1 MKNTLYILS
10 ITVLLFLSACKNES
24 KPEGPTKEE
33 IKVEQSNINIDPS
46 YAQIGLNIAFK
57 TKAQLGKNL
66 MGTMKEKGVI
76 EALKFCN
83 VKAMPLTDSMATAHK
98 AIIKR
103 VSDKT
108 RNPNNKANET
118 ELKNIEHF
126 KSALA
131 NKEEIKPVVDTISDN
146 VHFYYPIVTNAMCL
160 QCHGNPEKDLDPK
173 LLTSLNN
180 LYPNDEALGYSENQV
195 RGIWSIQFKKTKDEW
210 FF

>member
-1 MKNTLYILS
+1 MKNTLYIFSL
-10 ITVLLFLSACKNES
+10 TVLLFLSACKNET

-33 IKVEQSNINIDPS
+33 IKIEKANINIDPS

-66 MGTMKEKGVI
+66 MGTMEEKGTL

-83 VKAMPLTDSMATAHK
+83 VKAIPLTDSMAIAHQ
-98 AIIKR
+98 ATIKR

-108 RNPNNKANET
+108 RNPINKANET

-126 KSALA
+126 KSILA
-131 NKEEIKPVVDTISDN
+131 NKEELKPVVDTISDT

-160 QCHGNPEKDLDPK
+160 QCHGIPEKDLDPK
-173 LLTSLNN
+173 LLTALNN

-195 RGIWSIQFKKTKDEW
+195 RGIWSIQFKKTKDE
-210 FF
+210 